1 MAFDPIG
8 WGKKN
13 IINPLAGVSEE
24 GPTRAERNWSE
35 WDYQV
40 GEDPTER
47 AMLQKGM
54 DMQKGL
60 ARSYQDAVGG
70 PAQIRMPNEGNPAQL
85 AAGRRR
91 RNDQYAAAGL
101 PGVGFDPGLEGQRV
115 DGPAKQAGTGSVQ
128 ASGLARAV
136 GQGYGMSAAG
146 RDDKKPG
153 PTDDSNMGRKVEDVA
168 QTPAPKTNP
177 TRIPRIEK
185 ERK

>member
-1 MAFDPIG
+1 MANPIS
-8 WGKKN
+8 WLTEN
-13 IINPLAGVSEE
+13 IIDPVAGVNRDIK
-24 GPTRAERNWSE
+24 PQRVARE
-35 WDYQV
+35 WDAWETEI
-40 GEDPTER
+40 GSDPTEK
-47 AMLQKGM
+47 AM
-54 DMQKGL
+54 MQHGFGL
-60 ARSYQDAVGG
+60 TRGLDREYGDA
-70 PAQIRMPNEGNPAQL
+70 PQIKLAGEGNAAQL

-101 PGVGFDPGLEGQRV
+101 PNVGFDPGLEGQEV

-153 PTDDSNMGRKVEDVA
+153 PMDESNMGRKVEDVA
-168 QTPAPKTNP
+168 QTPALKTNP